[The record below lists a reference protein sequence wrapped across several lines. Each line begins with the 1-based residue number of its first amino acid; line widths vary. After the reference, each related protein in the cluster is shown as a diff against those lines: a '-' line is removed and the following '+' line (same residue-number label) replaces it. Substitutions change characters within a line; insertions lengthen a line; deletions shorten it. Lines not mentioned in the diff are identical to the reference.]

1 MMDLNEKINKDLF
14 DTFRLLQGIINFN
27 TYGIDKEIVPEKLKH
42 NYLLKTFKID
52 EIIEKFY
59 YLPMQNLIS
68 ESELKRFENIGYLG
82 QNYSCLEPYPIIFS
96 GAYHNRKSFISKLK
110 FASNNECK
118 IENKLINSILD
129 LKEYFEVYGNG
140 FENGFLNF
148 EEDCIKTFLIL
159 ANDKEDYIYKIFEY
173 ITKSLILEAGWL
185 NPKIGFTFSG
195 FQGQISLDS
204 AYFEGQNNGYYY
216 KAWSIVF
223 SNSNLFKNYF
233 LSYFE
238 HLKSQSATIKLIT
251 SKEVDK
257 DLHNHIFKGNAF
269 ELFEKYHSSK
279 SLAENSKTDL
289 NLLFQLFQNDNLF
302 VETLELKHYIKWL
315 NNNYNYSLIELK
327 KVNIYSKPNI
337 QRTNDYNEYK
347 KATLKQP

>member
-1 MMDLNEKINKDLF
+1 
-14 DTFRLLQGIINFN
+14 
-27 TYGIDKEIVPEKLKH
+27 
-42 NYLLKTFKID
+42 
-52 EIIEKFY
+52 
-59 YLPMQNLIS
+59 
-68 ESELKRFENIGYLG
+68 
-82 QNYSCLEPYPIIFS
+82 LEYCF
-96 GAYHNRKSFISKLK
+96 
-110 FASNNECK
+110 
-118 IENKLINSILD
+118 
-129 LKEYFEVYGNG
+129 
-140 FENGFLNF
+140 
-148 EEDCIKTFLIL
+148 
-159 ANDKEDYIYKIFEY
+159 
-173 ITKSLILEAGWL
+173 
-185 NPKIGFTFSG
+185 
-195 FQGQISLDS
+195 
-204 AYFEGQNNGYYY
+204 
-216 KAWSIVF
+216 
-223 SNSNLFKNYF
+223 
-233 LSYFE
+233 FE